1 MESETIEMQGRAG
14 SVQTSVKTFSKTGSV
29 TGLSDWPIGEGRFR
43 ECARYASP
51 EDVFEHEY
59 DRLVKALTIVAG
71 DREEAADAVQE
82 AFVRLVLGWDRLA
95 TYENP
100 AGWVRRVAL
109 NQIRDHHRS
118 IGRQARLLLR
128 IEEQYRAPQGA
139 SPIDEEVWEQLG
151 RLPLKQRTALALHY
165 VDKLTAREVADVMH
179 VSEGT
184 VRQHLHRAR
193 QALKRSFEGSVQG
206 ITP

>member
-1 MESETIEMQGRAG
+1 VRTHVEPFSE
-14 SVQTSVKTFSKTGSV
+14 TGSV
-29 TGLSDWPIGEGRFR
+29 TSLNDWPISDGRLGMSV
-43 ECARYASP
+43 RYARP

-95 TYENP
+95 TYEDP

-118 IGRQARLLLR
+118 VGRQARLLLR

-139 SPIDEEVWEQLG
+139 PAADEGVWERLM

-165 VDKLTAREVADVMH
+165 LDKLTAREVADVMH

-193 QALKRSFEGSVQG
+193 QALKESFEGSAQG
-206 ITP
+206 ISHE

>member
-1 MESETIEMQGRAG
+1 MGCSVRAD
-14 SVQTSVKTFSKTGSV
+14 VKPFSKTGSV
-29 TGLSDWPIGEGRFR
+29 TSLNDWPIGESGLGMS
-43 ECARYASP
+43 ARYARP

-71 DREEAADAVQE
+71 DREEASDAVQE

-95 TYENP
+95 TYEDP

-128 IEEQYRAPQGA
+128 IEEQYRSPQGA
-139 SPIDEEVWEQLG
+139 SATDEGIWERLM

-165 VDKLTAREVADVMH
+165 VDKLTAREVAAVMH

-184 VRQHLHRAR
+184 VRQHLHRALQTLR
-193 QALKRSFEGSVQG
+193 ESHEGSGQV

>member
-1 MESETIEMQGRAG
+1 M
-14 SVQTSVKTFSKTGSV
+14 TS
-29 TGLSDWPIGEGRFR
+29 LNDWPIGEGRLGMST
-43 ECARYASP
+43 RYARP

-71 DREEAADAVQE
+71 DREEASDAVQE

-95 TYENP
+95 SYEDP

-139 SPIDEEVWEQLG
+139 SATDEGIWERLM

-165 VDKLTAREVADVMH
+165 VDELTAREVADVMH

-184 VRQHLHRAR
+184 VRQHVHRAR
-193 QALKRSFEGSVQG
+193 QALKESFEGSAQG

>member
-1 MESETIEMQGRAG
+1 
-14 SVQTSVKTFSKTGSV
+14 
-29 TGLSDWPIGEGRFR
+29 LSDWPIGEGRLGMP
-43 ECARYASP
+43 ARYARP

-71 DREEAADAVQE
+71 DREEASDAVQE
-82 AFVRLVLGWDRLA
+82 AFVRLVLRWDRLA
-95 TYENP
+95 TYEDP

-118 IGRQARLLLR
+118 LGRHARLLLR
-128 IEEQYRAPQGA
+128 IEEQYRVPQGA
-139 SPIDEEVWEQLG
+139 SATDEGIWERLG

-193 QALKRSFEGSVQG
+193 IALKQSFEESAQG

>member
-1 MESETIEMQGRAG
+1 VHADGRT
-14 SVQTSVKTFSKTGSV
+14 VSKTGSV
-29 TGLSDWPIGEGRFR
+29 TGLDDWPTGEGRLR
-43 ECARYASP
+43 ECPRYARP

-71 DREEAADAVQE
+71 DKEEAADAVQE

-95 TYENP
+95 SYDDP

-109 NQIRDHHRS
+109 NQIFDHHRS
-118 IGRQARLLLR
+118 LGRQARLLLR
-128 IEEQYRAPQGA
+128 IEEQYQAPQGA
-139 SPIDEEVWEQLG
+139 SAVDEGIWERLG

-193 QALKRSFEGSVQG
+193 QTLKESFEGSAPR

>member
-1 MESETIEMQGRAG
+1 VSTD
-14 SVQTSVKTFSKTGSV
+14 VKTFAKTGSV
-29 TGLSDWPIGEGRFR
+29 TGLNDWPVSGGRLGTST
-43 ECARYASP
+43 RYVRP

-59 DRLVKALTIVAG
+59 ERLVKALTVIAG

-82 AFVRLVLGWDRLA
+82 AFVQLVLRWDRLA
-95 TYENP
+95 SYEDP

-109 NQIRDHHRS
+109 NQISDHHRS
-118 IGRQARLLLR
+118 IARQARLLLR
-128 IEEQYRAPQGA
+128 IEEQYRAPQGTSA
-139 SPIDEEVWEQLG
+139 ADQGVWEQLM
-151 RLPLKQRTALALHY
+151 RLPLKQRTALSLHY

-193 QALKRSFEGSVQG
+193 QALRRSFEGSEQG
-206 ITP
+206 ITR

>member
-1 MESETIEMQGRAG
+1 MQGWAG
-14 SVQTSVKTFSKTGSV
+14 SVHTDVKTFSKTGSV
-29 TGLSDWPIGEGRFR
+29 TSLNDWPIGEGRVGMST
-43 ECARYASP
+43 RYGRP
-51 EDVFEHEY
+51 EDVFQHEY
-59 DRLVKALTIVAG
+59 DRLVKALTVVAG
-71 DREEAADAVQE
+71 DREEASDAVQE

-95 TYENP
+95 TYEDP

-139 SPIDEEVWEQLG
+139 SATDEGIWERLM

-184 VRQHLHRAR
+184 IRQHLYRAR
-193 QALKRSFEGSVQG
+193 QALRESYEGSGQG
-206 ITP
+206 IMP

>member
-1 MESETIEMQGRAG
+1 MHTD
-14 SVQTSVKTFSKTGSV
+14 VKPFSKTGSV
-29 TGLSDWPIGEGRFR
+29 TSLNDWPIGEGRLGMST
-43 ECARYASP
+43 RYARP

-71 DREEAADAVQE
+71 DREEASDAVQE

-95 TYENP
+95 TYEDP

-139 SPIDEEVWEQLG
+139 SAIDEGIWERLG

-193 QALKRSFEGSVQG
+193 QALKESFEGSTQG

>member
-1 MESETIEMQGRAG
+1 
-14 SVQTSVKTFSKTGSV
+14 
-29 TGLSDWPIGEGRFR
+29 LNDWPIGEGRLGMST
-43 ECARYASP
+43 RYARP
-51 EDVFEHEY
+51 EEVFEHEY

-71 DREEAADAVQE
+71 DREEASDAVQE

-95 TYENP
+95 AYEDP

-118 IGRQARLLLR
+118 LGRQAKLLLR
-128 IEEQYRAPQGA
+128 IEEQYRAPRGA
-139 SPIDEEVWEQLG
+139 TRADEGIWKRLMT
-151 RLPLKQRTALALHY
+151 LPLKQRTALALHY

-193 QALKRSFEGSVQG
+193 QALKESIEGSAQG
-206 ITP
+206 SRDE

>member
-1 MESETIEMQGRAG
+1 MHTD
-14 SVQTSVKTFSKTGSV
+14 VKPFSKTGSV
-29 TGLSDWPIGEGRFR
+29 TSLNDWPIGEGRLGMST
-43 ECARYASP
+43 RYARP

-71 DREEAADAVQE
+71 DREEASDAVQE
-82 AFVRLVLGWDRLA
+82 AFVRLVRGWDRLA
-95 TYENP
+95 TYEDP

-139 SPIDEEVWEQLG
+139 SATDEGIWERLM

-193 QALKRSFEGSVQG
+193 QALKESFEGSAQG